1 MKKIL
6 KTIIFLLLVSAG
18 MLAQG
23 NLQFNQVVIVMDQP
37 QTVPAGKVWKIE
49 SYQQQQVGISTNL
62 PTTGCADLSRPRPYF
77 IDNFSYYNIE
87 GAGNGNSSY
96 SSVAKN
102 TFPIWLKAG
111 QIVKTSCAGDFLSII
126 EFNVVP

>member
-49 SYQQQQVGISTNL
+49 SYQQQQVGISTNM
-62 PTTGCADLSRPRPYF
+62 PTIGCGDLSRPRPYF

-102 TFPIWLKAG
+102 SFPIWLKAG
-111 QIVKTSCAGDFLSII
+111 QSTKTSCAGDFLSII